1 MPTLLHILN
10 APSNDWVESIIA
22 EQKGCSTNQVTVI
35 DLTADDPDFAALVE
49 LVFQS
54 DSIQCW

>member
-1 MPTLLHILN
+1 MPSLLHILN
-10 APSNDWVESIIA
+10 APSDPFVEAIIA
-22 EQKGCSTNQVTVI
+22 EQKGGSTHQVTVI
-35 DLTADDPDFAALVE
+35 DLTAADPDFAALVE